1 MHPGMLRAPRAP
13 PMPRMLPPARAITRC
28 TRPDMADPL
37 VARPK
42 PCLVSLQGG
51 RTYFWCRCGR
61 SANQPFCDGSHKG
74 TGLEPQRF
82 VASVDGEVLLCGCKR
97 SAEAP
102 FCDGT
107 HTNLPGGSP
116 LDDADS
122 QANRAIPLVMERD
135 GPRTRLNGA
144 CYVVS
149 PGLAAKDARGHL
161 SYTYLVTPQ
170 LGARYQTQILLE
182 VSAGASPVMSLGD
195 RDVILF
201 VAAGRGTLNLSGRRF
216 EVKATDGVYVRP
228 GEAMQLTPAGAH
240 PLTVYALS
248 CPPGELGWPERM
260 ADNFD
265 LRYNE
270 RVVSVDEAQRTATGP
285 RYFQLLV
292 DKRIGSKI
300 ITQFIGHIP
309 RSKAAPHRHL
319 YEEAIFVLAGEGCM
333 WTEDRKARVRAGDVI
348 FLPGKQLHSLEA
360 TSAEGLDVVGVICP
374 GDNPSIT
381 YYD

>member
-1 MHPGMLRAPRAP
+1 
-13 PMPRMLPPARAITRC
+13 
-28 TRPDMADPL
+28 MADPV

-42 PCLVSLQGG
+42 PCLVTLKSG
-51 RTYFWCRCGR
+51 RTYHWCRCGR

-74 TGLEPQRF
+74 TGLEPKAF
-82 VASVDGEVLLCGCKR
+82 VARADEEVLLCGCKH
-97 SAEAP
+97 SADAP

-116 LDDADS
+116 LDDPASPD
-122 QANRAIPLVMERD
+122 NRGIPYVTESE

-149 PGLAAKDARGHL
+149 PALVEKAGRGDL
-161 SYTYLVTPQ
+161 TYSYLVTAE
-170 LGARYQTQILLE
+170 LGATYQTQILLE
-182 VSAGASPVMSLGD
+182 ASGGASPVMSLGD

-201 VAAGRGTLNLSGRRF
+201 VIAGRGTINISGRPF
-216 EVKATDGVYVRP
+216 DVKATDGVYVRP
-228 GEAMQLTPAGAH
+228 SEAMQLLPADSQT
-240 PLTVYALS
+240 LQVFALS
-248 CPPGELGWPERM
+248 CPPGRLEWPESTP
-260 ADNFD
+260 DNFD
-265 LRYNE
+265 VRYAQ
-270 RVVSVDEAQRTATGP
+270 RVVSVDEAQRQATGP

-292 DKRIGSKI
+292 DKRIGSQV

-309 RSKAAPHRHL
+309 KSKAAPHRHL
-319 YEEAIFVLAGEGCM
+319 YEEAIIVLSGEGCM

-348 FLPGKQLHSLEA
+348 FLPRKQLHSLEA
-360 TSAEGLDVVGVICP
+360 TSAEGIDVVGVICP

>member
-1 MHPGMLRAPRAP
+1 MS
-13 PMPRMLPPARAITRC
+13 
-28 TRPDMADPL
+28 DPV

-42 PCLVSLQGG
+42 PCLVSLKSG

-61 SANQPFCDGSHKG
+61 SANQPFCDGSHQG
-74 TGLEPQRF
+74 TGLEPKTF
-82 VASVDGEVLLCGCKR
+82 VARADEEVLLCGCKH
-97 SAEAP
+97 SADAP

-116 LDDADS
+116 LDDPESPD
-122 QANRAIPLVMERD
+122 NRSIPWVTHRE

-149 PGLAAKDARGHL
+149 PPLADKARRGAL
-161 SYTYLVTPQ
+161 TYSYLVTAE
-170 LGARYQTQILLE
+170 LGATYQTQILLE
-182 VSAGASPVMSLGD
+182 VSGGASPVTSLGD

-201 VAAGRGTLNLSGRRF
+201 VIAGRGMIHISGRTF

-228 GEAMQLTPAGAH
+228 SEALQLLPARSQT
-240 PLTVYALS
+240 LKVFALS
-248 CPPGELGWPERM
+248 CPPGTLQWHESMPG
-260 ADNFD
+260 NFD
-265 LRYNE
+265 ARYGQ
-270 RVVSVDEAQRTATGP
+270 RVASVDEAQRRATGP

-292 DKRIGSKI
+292 DKRLGSQV

-309 RSKAAPHRHL
+309 QSKAAPHRHL
-319 YEEAIFVLAGEGCM
+319 YEEAIIVLSGEGCM

-348 FLPGKQLHSLEA
+348 FLPRKQLHSLEA
-360 TSAEGLDVVGVICP
+360 TSAEGIDVVGVICP